1 MIANRGGRK
10 IVSALLPPP
19 VPRTTEQSASAP
31 TAAAG
36 HRAGKSPGVKKT
48 DKAAR

>member
-31 TAAAG
+31 TGAAG
-36 HRAGKSPGVKKT
+36 HRLGSHRV
-48 DKAAR
+48 